1 MDYLERNVEKGQLTT
16 FGLMTKHP
24 ANEYLDP
31 QEDAQLAFNKWFY
44 EDFYGRFTYRY
55 EYFMDDIKIEDE
67 NQRKQ
72 ILISWVESA
81 FLCGYE
87 YAFYKQLEEEVEN
100 DNK

>member
-1 MDYLERNVEKGQLTT
+1 
-16 FGLMTKHP
+16 MTKHP